1 VSFDLYI
8 FPAPGPMTVEEAR
21 QLLETEDPQFDT
33 EAGAWLPPP
42 GPEMAAFMDELE
54 RQWPSLDDDPDGSPW
69 ASWPLW
75 QPVGGGGTALNVSW
89 SFVDS
94 TVPVIL
100 EIAAHAN
107 MVIYDP
113 QPDELIRP
121 GAL

>member
-1 VSFDLYI
+1 
-8 FPAPGPMTVEEAR
+8 
-21 QLLETEDPQFDT
+21 
-33 EAGAWLPPP
+33 
-42 GPEMAAFMDELE
+42 MAAFMDELE